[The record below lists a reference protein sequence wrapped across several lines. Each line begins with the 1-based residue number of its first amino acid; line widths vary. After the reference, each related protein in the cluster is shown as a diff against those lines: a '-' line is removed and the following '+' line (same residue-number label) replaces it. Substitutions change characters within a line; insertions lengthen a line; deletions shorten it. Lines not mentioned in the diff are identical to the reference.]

1 MRESALGRWL
11 VVNTNIRHDKNFLK
25 RRMRAIIRGQAFDR
39 RDRHFQETSFML
51 MPAFETSSLV
61 PANRPRERRRAG
73 RREAALR
80 KHRIFARLAEGR
92 SHAAIAREENC
103 SLQWIR
109 RIIAEALQAR
119 EADPFE
125 EFRKLQVA
133 RLSLALQV
141 GHQALMDGRLAAIDP
156 YLKTV
161 KALDRYHGS
170 KNGAEHGVGAN
181 SSVVSGAAR
190 QKSQRN

>member
-1 MRESALGRWL
+1 MPRSRGR
-11 VVNTNIRHDKNFLK
+11 
-25 RRMRAIIRGQAFDR
+25 Q
-39 RDRHFQETSFML
+39 
-51 MPAFETSSLV
+51 
-61 PANRPRERRRAG
+61 
-73 RREAALR
+73 
-80 KHRIFARLAEGR
+80 
-92 SHAAIAREENC
+92 NC

>member
-1 MRESALGRWL
+1 M
-11 VVNTNIRHDKNFLK
+11 LK
-25 RRMRAIIRGQAFDR
+25 
-39 RDRHFQETSFML
+39 
-51 MPAFETSSLV
+51 PAFETSSLV

-170 KNGAEHGVGAN
+170 KNGADAGWGMRASPEMADCAGRKLDLRLKRAFFFSESFCRVGC
-181 SSVVSGAAR
+181 SCSR
-190 QKSQRN
+190 

>member
-1 MRESALGRWL
+1 M
-11 VVNTNIRHDKNFLK
+11 LK
-25 RRMRAIIRGQAFDR
+25 
-39 RDRHFQETSFML
+39 
-51 MPAFETSSLV
+51 PAFETSSLV

-119 EADPFE
+119 RPIHS
-125 EFRKLQVA
+125 R
-133 RLSLALQV
+133 
-141 GHQALMDGRLAAIDP
+141 
-156 YLKTV
+156 
-161 KALDRYHGS
+161 
-170 KNGAEHGVGAN
+170 N
-181 SSVVSGAAR
+181 SESCRSRVSVWRCRWAT
-190 QKSQRN
+190 KP